1 MKNILVAIT
10 IIVVSFLIFSCG
22 IIPLLFIF
30 FTPVLPIMLLAFPMT
45 FVNQGTGK
53 VHWTEKPFLW
63 YFNNVWLKSMYFV
76 GILKRV

>member
-10 IIVVSFLIFSCG
+10 IIIVPFLIFSCA

-45 FVNQGTGK
+45 FVNQGTGR